1 MARYT
6 LYELTEKGK
15 QAATRGRQWE
25 DASREERK
33 TLWSSSPDEIHL
45 EAAAFI
51 MQEMSDTEDTRGSIE
66 RDFEEY
72 EIDDTNYTFNKMR
85 RLGYLRRVSQKGGK

>member
-1 MARYT
+1 MAHYT

-33 TLWSSSPDEIHL
+33 TLWASSPDEIHL

-51 MQEMSDTEDTRGSIE
+51 MQEMSDTE
-66 RDFEEY
+66 DFEEY